1 MIPRFKKV
9 SKVVDQDLKKEEFL
23 EQHNKLSP
31 LNMQATLALLSHFKI
46 DKSSLFKDDNWN
58 LDKLRRPFI
67 TWFTSLKSE
76 EREIINKEKEV

>member
-1 MIPRFKKV
+1 MISRFKKKEKIV
-9 SKVVDQDLKKEEFL
+9 FHKTSKQQFLLEHNRLSSSDL
-23 EQHNKLSP
+23 QANLS
-31 LNMQATLALLSHFKI
+31 LLCRFRIEKA
-46 DKSSLFKDDNWN
+46 SLFKDDNWN